1 MSDRIVPNH
10 FNPIIEATPS
20 VSVVIPSYN
29 QGLHLEKAITSVLSQ
44 NFTQFELLISDDASP
59 DNSWEIIQSLNDPR
73 VRTFRQE
80 KNLGPVGNLV
90 FLIHESRGKY
100 VALLNSD
107 DYWLPGK
114 LGKQVDF
121 MEANPEF
128 GACFTWADLV
138 DDSGNKVS
146 GSEAKWNDVFRQ
158 PNRSQAEWLRHF
170 FYHGNCICHPS
181 ILIRRDIY
189 SHIGFYNPALR
200 QLPDFELWIRLVKH
214 YPIHIIEETLVG
226 HLRTGGNTSVSNTE
240 NAARNITE
248 LVEIFYDFF
257 SDIPDELF
265 INGFKSN
272 FRHGQLSLTPEQLH
286 CEKLFLLLEGGFERN
301 AARSAAIRGFYES
314 FRDSK
319 FEQILREEF
328 AFSVFNYYQLTGTDG
343 FGYYWLQAMNQI
355 KPSLSEIGLAA
366 RHHWR
371 DTRIYNM
378 IKAVVRQVR
387 LILRQK

>member
-1 MSDRIVPNH
+1 
-10 FNPIIEATPS
+10 
-20 VSVVIPSYN
+20 
-29 QGLHLEKAITSVLSQ
+29 
-44 NFTQFELLISDDASP
+44 
-59 DNSWEIIQSLNDPR
+59 
-73 VRTFRQE
+73 
-80 KNLGPVGNLV
+80 
-90 FLIHESRGKY
+90 
-100 VALLNSD
+100 
-107 DYWLPGK
+107 
-114 LGKQVDF
+114 
-121 MEANPEF
+121 
-128 GACFTWADLV
+128 
-138 DDSGNKVS
+138 
-146 GSEAKWNDVFRQ
+146 
-158 PNRSQAEWLRHF
+158 
-170 FYHGNCICHPS
+170 
-181 ILIRRDIY
+181 
-189 SHIGFYNPALR
+189 
-200 QLPDFELWIRLVKH
+200 
-214 YPIHIIEETLVG
+214 
-226 HLRTGGNTSVSNTE
+226 VSNTE